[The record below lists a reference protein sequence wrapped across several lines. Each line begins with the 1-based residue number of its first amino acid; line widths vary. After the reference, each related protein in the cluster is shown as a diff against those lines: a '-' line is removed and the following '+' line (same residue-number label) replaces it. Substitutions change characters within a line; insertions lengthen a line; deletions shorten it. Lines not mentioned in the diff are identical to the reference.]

1 MPRAPRREISEGWYY
16 VTAAGNRGQEI
27 FLDAQDARAFLALLG
42 EIIQS
47 TGWRVCAY
55 LLQPGAYHLLLQ
67 TPQPNLVAGM
77 QRLQNS
83 WTKAF
88 NRRNGVSGRL
98 FCDRYR
104 SVPLEGRNFP
114 VLLRALAELQAM
126 AQAPSAPRLAW
137 SLEECSNETEVELPR
152 WLALDAFFEAAGAS
166 GEKASGWAL
175 RQAVQEV
182 QKQNFPPGNLRLDR
196 GWYFGSR
203 VFALELSREGPKGQ
217 AGKLERGPGQIL
229 AEAWLEDLRADPRWE
244 KFLATHR
251 SGSHPVKVAL
261 ARFFRENTTASL
273 GWIAKEL
280 QMKSAANVCRVL
292 RQGGVPSSEEA
303 LPEWLA
309 AKLKRVPPPQVLPDR
324 PPPDERPK
332 AIPEPA
338 SEPLPT
344 WLL

>member
-1 MPRAPRREISEGWYY
+1 MPRAPRREIPEGWYY

-67 TPQPNLVAGM
+67 TPLPNLVAGM

-88 NRRNGVSGRL
+88 NRRNGVGGRL
-98 FCDRYR
+98 FSDRYR
-104 SVPLEGRNFP
+104 SVPLEGRNP
-114 VLLRALAELQAM
+114 SVLLRALAELQTM
-126 AQAPSAPRLAW
+126 APPSAPRLAW
-137 SLEECSNETEVELPR
+137 SLEECSDDTDVGLPR
-152 WLALDAFFEAAGAS
+152 WLALDALLEAAGA
-166 GEKASGWAL
+166 GREKASGRAL
-175 RQAVQEV
+175 RKTVQEV
-182 QKQNFPPGNLRLDR
+182 EKQSFPPGNFRLDR

-203 VFALELSREGPKGQ
+203 AFALALSRQGQTGQ

-229 AEAWLEDLRADPRWE
+229 AEAWLEDLRADPRWD

-251 SGSHPVKVAL
+251 SGSHPAKVAL
-261 ARFFRENTTASL
+261 ARFLRENTTASL
-273 GWIAKEL
+273 GWIAREL
-280 QMKSAANVCRVL
+280 QMKSAANVCRIL
-292 RQGGVPSSEEA
+292 RQGGVASSEEA

-309 AKLKRVPPPQVLPDR
+309 AKLERVPGPRVLPDR
-324 PPPDERPK
+324 APPDERPE
-332 AIPEPA
+332 ASPEPA
-338 SEPLPT
+338 SEQLPT